1 MVLNNVD
8 WNRFNHSNPYYGELK
23 QDDGRRIIYKAF
35 YTMENGMKSLIPVV
49 YCIITNDFETSPEEA
64 MKFYEARGNSENF
77 TKELKDDFD
86 AGTLSHKEFEK
97 NEMEFLISSLS
108 YNLYHIFQNQI
119 LEKQDQKIRMNTYRL
134 KYQKIAVKVV
144 QHARQI
150 ILSYSSVYKYQRQF
164 LNYWNKV
171 LLI

>member
-1 MVLNNVD
+1 MD
-8 WNRFNHSNPYYGELK
+8 
-23 QDDGRRIIYKAF
+23 
-35 YTMENGMKSLIPVV
+35 
-49 YCIITNDFETSPEEA
+49 
-64 MKFYEARGNSENF
+64 FYEARGNSENF

-86 AGTLSHKEFEK
+86 AGTLSHREFEK

-119 LEKQDQKIRMNTYRL
+119 LEKEDKKIRMNTYRL
-134 KYQKIAVKVV
+134 RYQKIAVKVV

-150 ILSYSSVYKYQRQF
+150 TLSYSSVYKYQKQF
-164 LNYWNKV
+164 LHYWNKI